1 MFSVADEKV
10 AGAWADLAADQDV
23 PLQADHHQ
31 SGAGLGEPSQ
41 RWRDLGGSH
50 EDVS

>member
-1 MFSVADEKV
+1 MVGS
-10 AGAWADLAADQDV
+10 WLSLAADQDV

-31 SGAGLGEPSQ
+31 PGAGLGEPPQ